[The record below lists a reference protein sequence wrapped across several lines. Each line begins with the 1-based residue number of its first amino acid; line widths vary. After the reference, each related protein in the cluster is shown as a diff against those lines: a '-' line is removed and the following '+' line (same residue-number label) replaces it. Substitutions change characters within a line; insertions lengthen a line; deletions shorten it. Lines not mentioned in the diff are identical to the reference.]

1 MLLFPLSIRCIRR
14 SSTGLNPKLRASV
27 TGFSQKLG
35 RLVVAIDVHVRQFVG
50 FVTVEVDPIR
60 TRSQN
65 RRHGSSISRRSSI
78 GDRLARPLM
87 RSSMIYDEGLP
98 YNIID

>member
-1 MLLFPLSIRCIRR
+1 MYPAKFY
-14 SSTGLNPKLRASV
+14 GAE
-27 TGFSQKLG
+27 SQVARQRDRVQPELG
-35 RLVVAIDVHVRQFVG
+35 RLVVAIDLHVRQFVG
-50 FVTVEVDPIR
+50 FVTVEVDAIR
-60 TRSQN
+60 TRSQS
-65 RRHGSSISRRSSI
+65 RRYGSSISRRSSI